1 MLVVLDSNAFHG
13 DVHANRGLLR
23 SILDDAVA
31 KGDFELFVPEVV
43 IQELDKHFAADTK
56 KVVKDVNQAIGDH
69 RDELRRLNLEAPP
82 RVARDPASVDSYRAA
97 LEARLKTAGA
107 KILAIP
113 GDLEP
118 AVAWSVERR
127 KPFKEGGEG
136 FPDAVIW
143 LSIVGLAAERK
154 PEEVVFVSANAAD
167 FAKSKRKPGELSDDL
182 AADLVDRGCAA
193 DQVRLVPGIGPFAA
207 EIGVRLEPAFERA
220 RELAEAGSFE
230 GGLEEHFLETRL
242 EQGPLELG
250 FDLDED
256 PAVDS
261 VTVNS
266 VVVEDASELP
276 GKHLRIE
283 ATAEL
288 SLLLDLDIFRAD
300 FPLAEDEV
308 HLSVTEVDFD
318 QSYIDAQIDVIVN
331 APLVIVTD
339 MDATETQLEV
349 GELFLTALEWVHR
362 ALHGWRLEQL
372 FAVVSRDLVGREVE
386 GYAPDQAI
394 ESDIEEATI
403 EAVDDDG
410 SASLVELIESDDS
423 TIVCQLEVN
432 VDADVLWMSAAPTPF
447 DAERFA
453 SLSLNEESGAPIL
466 QDLDSRCPLTID
478 LTAIWDAEELAW
490 RDIEVNAV
498 QVAPEK
504 LKGRS
509 ERMTASEEMEMDRL
523 VASMEDE
530 LDQDLS
536 GRPAADHPP
545 RP

>member
-31 KGDFELFVPEVV
+31 EGDFELFIPEIVM
-43 IQELDKHFAADTK
+43 QELDKHFAADTK
-56 KVVKDVNQAIGDH
+56 KVVKEVNQATGNH

-82 RVARDPASVDSYRAA
+82 RVAYDPASVDSYRPM
-97 LEARLKTAGA
+97 LEARLKAAGA
-107 KILAIP
+107 EILAIP
-113 GDLEP
+113 EDLEP
-118 AVAWSVERR
+118 AVAWSVEPR

-143 LSIVGLAAERK
+143 LSIVELAAERK
-154 PEEVVFVSANAAD
+154 PEEIVFVSANAAD
-167 FAKSKRKPGELSDDL
+167 FAKSKRRSSELSGDL
-182 AADLVDRGCAA
+182 AADLVNRGCAA

-207 EIGVRLEPAFERA
+207 EIGVRLEPALERA
-220 RELAEAGSFE
+220 RELADAGSFE

-250 FDLDED
+250 FDLDGD

-276 GKHLRIE
+276 GKRLRLE
-283 ATAEL
+283 ARAEL
-288 SLLLDLDIFRAD
+288 GLVLDLDIFRAD
-300 FPLAEDEV
+300 FPLAEEEAPLLV
-308 HLSVTEVDFD
+308 VEVDFD
-318 QSYIDAQIDVIVN
+318 QSDIEAQIDVIVN

-339 MDATETQLEV
+339 MDATEAQLEV
-349 GELFLTALEWVHR
+349 GELSLAALERAHR

-372 FAVVSRDLVGREVE
+372 LAALSRDLVGRGVE
-386 GYAPDQAI
+386 EYVPDQAI
-394 ESDIEEATI
+394 ESNIEEVTI
-403 EAVDDDG
+403 QDVDEG
-410 SASLVELIESDDS
+410 SPSLVEVIKSDDS
-423 TIVCQLEVN
+423 TVVCQLEVN
-432 VDADVLWMSAAPTPF
+432 LDADVLWVSTAPTPF

-453 SLSLNEESGAPIL
+453 SLTLNEESGAPIL

-478 LTAIWDAEELAW
+478 LTATWDAEERAW
-490 RDIEVNAV
+490 RDIDVNAV
-498 QVAPEK
+498 QLAPEK

-509 ERMTASEEMEMDRL
+509 ERMTASEEEEMGGFLARME
-523 VASMEDE
+523 E
-530 LDQDLS
+530 LPD
-536 GRPAADHPP
+536 G
-545 RP
+545 